1 MFPPQMCPPPPQSI
15 LSMADFKKWLMKY
28 DADLDGRI
36 SMEELREAIRASGA
50 WFSTAKAKRM
60 MKSVDKNSDGF
71 IDENEINMLVAFAL
85 KQIGL
90 KVFPK

>member
-1 MFPPQMCPPPPQSI
+1 MFPPQPQRI

-36 SMEELREAIRASGA
+36 SMEELQEAIRASGA
-50 WFSTAKAKRM
+50 WFCAAKAKRM
-60 MKSVDKNSDGF
+60 MKSADKHSDGF
-71 IDENEINMLVAFAL
+71 IDENGISMLVAFAL